1 MRFAA
6 ILVVLVSL
14 ALAACGSDA
23 PAADDFPELKS
34 GQPTKLLL
42 KYWENEMPYCGLFSA
57 VPLVIR
63 DYSQADFEESYS
75 GNGYWMLRTR
85 IEGEGPIETIRR
97 ATWRVNEITKNVEN
111 ISGPE
116 NCWA

>member
-14 ALAACGSDA
+14 AFAVCGSNA

-34 GQPTKLLL
+34 GQSTKLLL
-42 KYWENEMPYCGLFSA
+42 KYWENDMPYCGLLSA
-57 VPLVIR
+57 VPLIIW
-63 DYSQADFEESYS
+63 DYSKADFEESYA

-85 IEGEGPIETIRR
+85 IEGGGPIETIRR
-97 ATWRVNEITKNVEN
+97 ATWRVNEVTNSVEN

-116 NCWA
+116 NC